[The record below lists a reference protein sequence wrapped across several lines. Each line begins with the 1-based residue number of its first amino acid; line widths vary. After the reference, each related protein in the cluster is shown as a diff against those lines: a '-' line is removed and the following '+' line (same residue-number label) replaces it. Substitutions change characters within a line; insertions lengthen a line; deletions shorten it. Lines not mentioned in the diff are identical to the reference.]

1 MAIINRL
8 GLLSWSAESGRSHE
22 KRMPLRFS
30 QPSRTTGLGDISKH
44 HGSNNKVH
52 REYDRS
58 QITAADSS
66 EPNRGGC
73 AVAAD
78 SKPTNWISD
87 KRRRRRRKCRRQLA
101 QVLLALTKRPPR
113 KQHVRPCLDWDLE
126 VKRLLLE

>member
-22 KRMPLRFS
+22 KRTPLRFS

-66 EPNRGGC
+66 EPNRGG